1 MKTNALVFLALSLS
15 LTSNVAGA
23 LQTAPLSTA
32 VTVDWPVYGG
42 QSANDH
48 YSSLAQ
54 INRKNVK
61 GLAVA
66 WTFETGE
73 PGGLE
78 TSPLIVGRILYAF
91 TPTLKVVALDA
102 ASGKL
107 IWKFDSGLVSTQ
119 PGRGLAYWTD
129 GKDRYVFAGIMNYLY
144 ALDAKTGKP
153 IPGFGEEGRVD
164 LRKDLRGDFNRQ
176 SIDLDSPGT
185 IYKDLIIVGGSE
197 PESLPAPPG
206 DIRAF
211 DVHTGS
217 LRWAFHTIPHPG
229 EFGYETWPP
238 DAWKE
243 SGAANNWAGMSLD
256 AKRGIVYVP
265 TGSAAFDFYG
275 GDRMGNDLFANT
287 LLALD
292 AETGK
297 LIWYFQGVHH
307 DLWDRD
313 FPSPPALL
321 TVQHG
326 GKQIDAI
333 AQTTKQGYLYLF
345 DRATGKSLF
354 PIKERNYPPSS
365 VPGESAS
372 STQPLPTKPAPFA
385 RQLLTEGMLTN
396 RTPEAHE
403 YALKTFRTFRSEGQF
418 VPFGL
423 NTQTVVFPGFNGG
436 AEWGG
441 PAVDPKTRVIYIN
454 ANELAWTGGL
464 RENNGVR
471 DPGATIYRSR
481 CGLCHGDDRTGSP
494 PTFPSLL
501 DIDKRLSDEEIERTI
516 RQGKGRMPTF
526 PDLTDAQLAT
536 LLRYLEG
543 KANSPSVPG
552 PANQTAGAPT
562 PAPGPTT
569 RFRFTGY
576 NRFMDPDGY
585 PAIAPPWGT
594 LSAINLDTGKYLWQ
608 IPLGVYP
615 ELEAKGLKNTG
626 SENYGGPI
634 VTAGGLVFIGATIF
648 DSKFRAFDST
658 TGRLLWEATLPFA
671 GRATPA
677 TYMVQG
683 KQYVV
688 VATGG
693 GRYNLAP
700 GRGIYV
706 AFALSGS
713 GAVKKTSTQ
722 VHK

>member
-1 MKTNALVFLALSLS
+1 MKAKVLASIALAASIPS
-15 LTSNVAGA
+15 IAGGA
-23 LQTAPLSTA
+23 LAAAAPKNGA
-32 VTVDWPVYGG
+32 TVDWPVYGG
-42 QSANDH
+42 QPSSDH
-48 YSSLAQ
+48 YSKLAQ
-54 INRKNVK
+54 INKKNVRQLK
-61 GLAVA
+61 TA
-66 WTFETGE
+66 WTFDTGE

-78 TSPLIVGRILYAF
+78 TSPVVVGRILYAF
-91 TPTLKVVALDA
+91 TPTLKVIALDA

-107 IWKFDSGLVSTQ
+107 IWKFDSGIHGTQ
-119 PGRGLAYWTD
+119 PSRGITYWTD
-129 GKDRYVFAGIMNYLY
+129 GKDSYVFAGIMNYLY

-153 IPGFGEEGRVD
+153 ITGFGEEGRVD

-176 SIDLDSPGT
+176 SITMDSPGVV
-185 IYKDLIIVGGSE
+185 YKDLIIVGGEE

-211 DVHTGS
+211 DVHTGA
-217 LRWAFHTIPHPG
+217 LRWSFHTIPHPG

-256 AKRGIVYVP
+256 AARGIVYVP

-275 GDRMGNDLFANT
+275 GDRLGNDLFANT

-297 LIWYFQGVHH
+297 LIWHFQGVHH

-313 FPSPPALL
+313 FPSPSALL
-321 TVQHG
+321 TVQRD
-326 GKQIDAI
+326 GKPVDAI

-345 DRATGKSLF
+345 DRATGKPLF
-354 PIKERNYPPSS
+354 PIEELNYPPSS

-372 STQPLPTKPAPFA
+372 LTQPHPTKPAPFA
-385 RQLLTEGMLTN
+385 RQRLTEDMLTN

-403 YALKTFRTFRSEGQF
+403 YALKTFKTFRSEGQF

-471 DPGATIYRSR
+471 DPGAATYRSR
-481 CGLCHGDDRTGSP
+481 CGMCHGDDMTGSP
-494 PTFPSLL
+494 PEFPSLVN
-501 DIDKRLSDEEIERTI
+501 IDKRLSDDEIERTI
-516 RQGKGRMPTF
+516 RQGRGRMPTF
-526 PDLTDAQLAT
+526 PDLTDEQLT
-536 LLRYLEG
+536 SLVRYLDH
-543 KANSPSVPG
+543 KPNPQ
-552 PANQTAGAPT
+552 PAPDTAT
-562 PAPGPTT
+562 PAAGSRAPAARPTT
-569 RFRFTGY
+569 RYRFTGY
-576 NRFMDPDGY
+576 SRFMDPDGY
-585 PAIAPPWGT
+585 PAITPPWGT
-594 LSAINLDTGKYLWQ
+594 LSAINLDTGNYLWQ
-608 IPLGVYP
+608 ISLGEYP
-615 ELEAKGLKNTG
+615 ELAAKGLKNTG

-648 DSKFRAFDST
+648 DGKFRAFDST
-658 TGRLLWEATLPFA
+658 TGQLLWEATLPYA

-700 GRGIYV
+700 ARGIYV
-706 AFALSGS
+706 AFSLP
-713 GAVKKTSTQ
+713 
-722 VHK
+722 